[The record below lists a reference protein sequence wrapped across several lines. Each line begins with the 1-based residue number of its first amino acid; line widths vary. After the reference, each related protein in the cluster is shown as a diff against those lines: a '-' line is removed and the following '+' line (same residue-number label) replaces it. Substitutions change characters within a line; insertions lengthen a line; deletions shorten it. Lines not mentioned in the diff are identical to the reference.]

1 MGENAENIFLEIV
14 ACNRKG
20 ITKGIYSICSTQRA
34 VLEACFQQAKDDG
47 SPILIEST
55 SNQVDQFGGYTGMK
69 PVDFVRY
76 VHSVAEQ
83 TGFPV
88 ELILLGGDHL
98 GPNAWRSLP
107 AEEAMSHAA
116 ILIEEY
122 VKAGYRKI
130 HLDAS
135 MFCIDDKGDRSK
147 SLNNEIVA
155 SRTLKLCHV
164 AENTWKK
171 YISPVPE
178 LIYIIGTEVPAPGG
192 ARGKENAIHST
203 KPEDAAETLDVIKK
217 EFLVA
222 GMHEAWE
229 RVLGLVVQPGIEF
242 GDDHI
247 FNYQGEKTKELSNLI
262 LKYQNLVYE
271 AHSTDFQSESNLK
284 ALVEDHFC
292 ILKVGPWLTFA
303 YREAL
308 FALEFM
314 ELEIL
319 GKNHPDLS
327 NLGNTLEKVM
337 VKEPRY
343 WESYYNGDEKE
354 KEFKRKYSFSD
365 RARYYWPDQE
375 LDNAINR
382 LYMNLSCHKIPMSLL
397 SQFMPMQFYKVCEE
411 KITIYPK
418 DLVHSHIR
426 TVAGIYARA
435 CGLTGDEKL
444 KSVNGLEKINNPE
457 NL

>member
-1 MGENAENIFLEIV
+1 MGENAENIFLDII
-14 ACNRKG
+14 AGNRKG
-20 ITKGIYSICSTQRA
+20 IAKGIYSICSSHRT

-69 PVDFVRY
+69 PLDFAGY
-76 VHSVAEQ
+76 VHSIAKQ
-83 TGFPV
+83 NGFPV
-88 ELILLGGDHL
+88 GMILLGGDHL

-107 AEEAMSHAA
+107 AEEAMSNATV
-116 ILIEEY
+116 LIKEY
-122 VKAGYRKI
+122 VTAGYRKI
-130 HLDAS
+130 HLDTS

-147 SLNNEIVA
+147 SLNNKIVA
-155 SRTLKLCHV
+155 FRTLKLCQA

-178 LIYIIGTEVPAPGG
+178 LIYIIGTEVPTPGG
-192 ARGKENAIHST
+192 ARETENTIHST

-217 EFLVA
+217 EFLDA
-222 GMHEAWE
+222 GMQEAWD
-229 RVLGLVVQPGIEF
+229 RVLGLVVQPGVEF

-247 FNYQGEKTKELSNLI
+247 LNYQREKARELSRLI

-271 AHSTDFQSESNLK
+271 AHSTDFQSERNLK

-337 VKEPRY
+337 IKEPGY
-343 WESYYNGDEKE
+343 WEPYYNGTENDKV
-354 KEFKRKYSFSD
+354 FKRKYSFSD
-365 RARYYWPDQE
+365 RSRYYWPDRE
-375 LDNAINR
+375 IDAAKNR
-382 LYMNLSCHKIPMSLL
+382 LYLNLSRHMIPLSLL
-397 SQFMPMQFYKVCEE
+397 SQFMPVQFCKVCEGE
-411 KITIYPK
+411 ITAYPK

-426 TVAGIYARA
+426 TVAELYSKA
-435 CGLTGDEKL
+435 CRL
-444 KSVNGLEKINNPE
+444 KNDKF
-457 NL
+457 